1 MTHATAL
8 TLAAVML
15 LAHAIV
21 PANAEPLAA
30 ICPDPARPCA
40 SAEKTFAPYE
50 LTFQLPDKLEPNKDY
65 KTRPFQAVIL
75 KTFPKFEPG
84 GNECDGG
91 EFSTKVEQ
99 QRVQLQK
106 LFPDRKVFAAHQ
118 CPDMGAVLYE
128 VTGKPYGQFFIAVYG
143 GETQA
148 EAKQVVAQ
156 TRGKLSRPIIK
167 EMRAVYTLLAE

>member
-1 MTHATAL
+1 MRL
-8 TLAAVML
+8 CLLSIVLAFPTFLGAMVQ
-15 LAHAIV
+15 AQDQV
-21 PANAEPLAA
+21 TV
-30 ICPDPARPCA
+30 CPDPAQPCT
-40 SAEKTFAPYE
+40 SAAKTFAPYE

-91 EFSTKVEQ
+91 EFSTKVER
-99 QRVQLQK
+99 QRLTLQK

-128 VTGKPYGQFFIAVYG
+128 VTGKPYDQFFIAVYG
-143 GETQA
+143 GETKA
-148 EAKQVVAQ
+148 EAKRVLSQI
-156 TRGKLSRPIIK
+156 RGKLSRPTIK
-167 EMRAVYTLLAE
+167 EMQAVYTLLAE